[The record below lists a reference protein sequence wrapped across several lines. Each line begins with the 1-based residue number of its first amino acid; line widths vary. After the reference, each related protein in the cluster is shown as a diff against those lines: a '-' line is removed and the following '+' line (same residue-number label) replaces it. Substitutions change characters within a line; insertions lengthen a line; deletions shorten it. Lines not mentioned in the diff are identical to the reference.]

1 MDSRLLE
8 FYNRE
13 LQFVREMGS
22 EFAHEFPKIAG
33 RLGLDEFECAD
44 PYVERLLEGFAF
56 LAARIQLKLDAEY
69 PRISEHLLEIVYPHY
84 LAPTPSMAVVQLQ
97 PGQDIVSLP
106 DGFLVPRDSVLRSHV
121 SQGEQTRCEF
131 RTCHE
136 VKLWPLEITEAEY
149 MTNLERIAGALSTS
163 AKPARAGIRLRLK
176 TKGGLSFR
184 KLSLDSLGIF
194 LPGRDQ
200 TAFRIYEQVHANG
213 LGVVARV
220 VQSSSAEVLATELAR
235 IRTLG
240 FSDREAL
247 FPATTASFSGYRL
260 LQEYFSFPQRFMFFE
275 LCGLRDI
282 IGRCEGNEIDLV
294 ILLDTVS
301 KSLENSLNASDF
313 ALFCTPAINLFPKKA
328 DRIHVSARQDEYHL
342 VPDRSRPLDFEVFQV
357 QEVVGYDAG
366 SEQKLEFLPFY
377 ALRGNPSTKL
387 RHGYYTIHREPR
399 NLSARE
405 KLRGAR
411 SSYAGGEL
419 YLSLVDASEAPFP
432 ASVKQLSVSTL
443 CTNRDVP
450 LTMPIGTGGGDFD
463 LESGAPV
470 QAIRCLAGPT
480 EPKPSITRLSGELT
494 WRLVNHLSL
503 NYLSLLTADEKQG
516 AGGLRDLLRLYGEAK
531 NPAIEKQIEGIR
543 RVQATRVT
551 RRLPLPG
558 PAAFGRGMEV
568 SMTCEDQAF
577 QGSGVFLFGAVL
589 NEFISKYVSINSFT
603 ELVLK
608 TTERGEIMR
617 WSANP
622 GRRTV
627 V

>member
-22 EFAHEFPKIAG
+22 EFAREFPKIAG

-56 LAARIQLKLDAEY
+56 LAGRVQLKLDAEY

-97 PGQDIVSLP
+97 PGQDIVSLT

-121 SQGEQTRCEF
+121 SRGEQTRCEF

-136 VKLWPLEITEAEY
+136 VKLWPLEIAEAEY
-149 MTNLERIAGALSTS
+149 MTNLERVAGALSSST
-163 AKPARAGIRLRLK
+163 KPARAGIRLRLK
-176 TKGGLSFR
+176 TKGALPIR
-184 KLSLDSLGIF
+184 KLSLDTLGVF

-213 LGVVARV
+213 LGVVARA
-220 VQSSSAEVLATELAR
+220 VQSSAAEVLVTERAQ

-247 FPATTASFSGYRL
+247 LPTTTPSFSGYRL
-260 LQEYFSFPQRFMFFE
+260 LQEYFAFPQRFMFFE
-275 LCGLRDI
+275 LCGLREI
-282 IGRCEGNEIDLV
+282 FGRCEGSEIDLV
-294 ILLDTVS
+294 VLLDTVS
-301 KSLENSLNASDF
+301 KSLENALNASDF
-313 ALFCTPAINLFPKKA
+313 ALFCAPAINLFPKKA

-357 QEVVGYDAG
+357 RDVVGYDAG

-377 ALRGNPSTKL
+377 ALRGNPSAKL

-405 KLRGAR
+405 KLRGTR
-411 SSYAGGEL
+411 SSYAGGEI

-450 LTMPIGTGGGDFD
+450 LTMPIGAGASDFD

-531 NPAIEKQIEGIR
+531 NPAIGKQIEGIR
-543 RVQATRVT
+543 SIQATRVT

-558 PAAFGRGMEV
+558 PAAFGRGIEV